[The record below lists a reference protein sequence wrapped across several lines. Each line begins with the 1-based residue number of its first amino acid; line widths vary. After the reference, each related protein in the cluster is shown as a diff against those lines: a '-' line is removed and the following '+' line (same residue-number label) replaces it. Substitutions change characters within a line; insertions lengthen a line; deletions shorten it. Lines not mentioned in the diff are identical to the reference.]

1 MDIIE
6 QLGVIKINF
15 LYHEL
20 FNFQLQLL
28 HMKRFKTLNFLETI
42 RVCTRTRGKFLK
54 KGSTF
59 ITAFL
64 LSIICSFQT
73 FAQSH
78 LVTGTVTDP
87 DGKPLTGASVTV
99 KNTQTGT
106 STNANGKFSISVPNG
121 SSTLVFTFVG
131 LTTQEV
137 AVNNRSTVDVSMS
150 NNGTALQDVVVVGY
164 GVQQKKSLT
173 GAVATVKEEQLRAIP
188 TGDPA
193 SRLQGRAAG
202 VTVTNNNAPGAAAT
216 VRVRGYGS
224 LGNNN
229 PLYVIDGIPRTSM
242 DNINPNDI
250 ESMTVLK
257 DASSSAIYGSR
268 AANGVIVV
276 TTKRGKGGQPTL
288 SFDVRYGIQSKTNR
302 PDLMNSREIGENLW
316 QKFKNMGLK
325 PGDAGWGNAQFGFGA
340 NPVVPDY
347 ILPAGKM
354 EGQVNENTY
363 SYPSPYNAITRA
375 NKGEI
380 DWYEKV
386 FVKAPIQ
393 EYNLSVSGG
402 VAGKSNYSISGGYMD
417 QKGIVNYGGDAFNGP
432 TNGGFKRYSL
442 RSNADVKVNDWAKI
456 GVSLSSTYINLKG
469 TVGPAPAN
477 AAIAISPLLPIYDI
491 RGNFAGSKTPLTGN
505 QRNPVAELIRN
516 DDDYTRRL
524 LLQASPYAQISFTKD
539 LIFKSL
545 FGVSFDEGKSLDR
558 FLIDPEFNQT
568 QLVSTLTS
576 SSNTGLQYN
585 WVNTLNYL
593 KTIKDDHNFN
603 VLVGTE
609 AVDNSTQFLTGS
621 RSTFAF
627 TDLNY
632 MVLNAGQK
640 DVTNTGSFDQNRL
653 FSYFGRLNYDFN
665 GKYLFEAVVRR
676 DASSRFVG
684 KYRWGTF
691 PAFSAGWRISQ
702 ENFMKNINWLTDLK
716 LRVGW
721 GKNGNDNV
729 GNYNAYTTFIAN
741 GFESYYNISGS
752 SRSSSTAGMHQSTL
766 GNPEGRW
773 ETSIATNVGVDISLF
788 KSKLEASLDV
798 YDRRTIDLLYSDTK
812 PATWGE
818 VNLPNVN
825 IGEMKNTGFDLMLT
839 YRGKVAKDLS
849 FTVNANISHFKNQVV
864 KLNGNPNEIR
874 FGNPTEASFNTA
886 TVTGKPLESFYG
898 YVVEGIFNTQEEV
911 AKWPKFNPNV
921 AGVDVYSMPG
931 VFKFKDVNGDGKIT
945 PLDRTFLGDGYPA
958 LSYGFNF
965 DLKYKNFDIDMF
977 LQGLQGRKLI
987 NSASRNMLF
996 IRSDG
1001 NYLRK
1006 RLYES
1011 WTPERYAS
1019 GAKITVPITINN
1031 DANMQ
1036 LPSTYF
1042 IQDGDYAR
1050 LKNLQL
1056 GYTLTPKVLAKIKV
1070 SSLRVYFQAVNL
1082 FTLTKYTGLD
1092 PEVTE
1097 QGIDNSV
1104 YPTARIF
1111 MFGFNMRL

>member
-1 MDIIE
+1 MK
-6 QLGVIKINF
+6 QQFTPQPPALGYLKPRLF
-15 LYHEL
+15 LHKRHL
-20 FNFQLQLL
+20 SLL
-28 HMKRFKTLNFLETI
+28 I
-42 RVCTRTRGKFLK
+42 
-54 KGSTF
+54 
-59 ITAFL
+59 AFL
-64 LSIICSFQT
+64 LTISTSLQT
-73 FAQSH
+73 SAQNLS
-78 LVTGTVTDP
+78 VSGTVTDP
-87 DGKPLTGASVTV
+87 DGKPLTGASVAV
-99 KNTQTGT
+99 KNTQIAT
-106 STNANGKFSISVPNG
+106 STDVNGKYSINVPNRNG
-121 SSTLVFTFVG
+121 TLVFTFIG
-131 LTTQEV
+131 LTAQELP
-137 AVNNRSTVDVSMS
+137 VNNRSVIDLAMATA
-150 NNGTALQDVVVVGY
+150 GTALQEVVVVGY

-173 GAVATVKEEQLRAIP
+173 GAVATVKEEDLRAIP

-202 VTVTNNNAPGAAAT
+202 VTVTNNNAPGAAAV

-229 PLYVIDGIPRTSM
+229 PLYVVDGIPRTSM

-276 TTKRGKGGQPTL
+276 TTKRGKGGQPSL
-288 SFDVRYGIQSKTNR
+288 SFDVRYGIQEKTNR
-302 PDLMNSREIGENLW
+302 PDLMNSQEAGENLW
-316 QKFKNMGLK
+316 QKFKNMGLR
-325 PGDAGWGNAQFGFGA
+325 PGDAGWGNAQYGVGA
-340 NPVVPDY
+340 TPRLPDY
-347 ILPAGKM
+347 IFPAGKM
-354 EGQVNENTY
+354 QGEVDESTY
-363 SYPSPYNAITRA
+363 SYPTPYNGITRT

-386 FVKAPIQ
+386 FIKAPIQ

-402 VAGKSNYSISGGYMD
+402 VAGKSNFSISGGYLD
-417 QKGIVNYGGDAFNGP
+417 QKGIVNYGGDAFNKA

-442 RSNADVKVNDWAKI
+442 RSNADVQVNNWAKI

-469 TVGPAPAN
+469 TVGTAPAT
-477 AAIAISPLLPIYDI
+477 AVLSISPLLPIYDI
-491 RGNFAGSKTPLTGN
+491 RGNFAGSKTPSTGN

-516 DDDYTRRL
+516 NDDYNRRL
-524 LLQASPYAQISFTKD
+524 LMQASPYAQISFTKD
-539 LIFKSL
+539 LIFKTL

-558 FLIDPEFNQT
+558 TLIDPEFNQT
-568 QLVSTLTS
+568 QLVSNLTS

-593 KTIKDDHNFN
+593 KTIKDDHHFN

-609 AVDNSTQFLTGS
+609 AVDNSTQFVSGG

-627 TDLNY
+627 TDLDY
-632 MVLNAGQK
+632 MVLSAGQR
-640 DVTNTGSFDQNRL
+640 DVVNTGSFDQNRL
-653 FSYFGRLNYDFN
+653 FSYFGRLNYDYK
-665 GKYLFEAVVRR
+665 GKYLLEGVIRR

-702 ENFMKNINWLTDLK
+702 EGFMDDINWITDLK
-716 LRVGW
+716 LRAGW

-752 SRSSSTAGMHQSTL
+752 SRSAATAGMHQSTL
-766 GNPEGRW
+766 GNPNGRW
-773 ETSIATNVGVDISLF
+773 ETSIATNVGVDVSLF
-788 KSKLEASLDV
+788 KSKFEASLDV
-798 YDRRTIDLLYSDTK
+798 YSRSTIDMLYSDSK

-818 VNLPNVN
+818 VILPNVN

-839 YRGKVAKDLS
+839 YRGRASKDFS
-849 FTVNANISHFKNQVV
+849 YTVNANISHYKNQVV

-874 FGNPTEASFNTA
+874 FGNATEASFNTA
-886 TVTGKPLESFYG
+886 TVTGKALESFYG
-898 YVVEGIFNTQEEV
+898 YIVEGIFNTAEEV
-911 AKWPKFNPNV
+911 AKSPKFNPNV

-945 PLDRTFLGDGYPA
+945 PTDRTFLGDGNPN
-958 LSYGFNF
+958 LSYGFNV
-965 DLKYKNFDIDMF
+965 DLKYKSWDLDLF
-977 LQGLQGRKLI
+977 LQGLQGRKII
-987 NSASRNMLF
+987 NSVSRNMLF
-996 IRSDG
+996 IRNDG

-1011 WTPERYAS
+1011 WTPDRYAS
-1019 GAKITVPITINN
+1019 GANITVPITINN

-1042 IQDGDYAR
+1042 IENGDYAR

-1056 GYTLTPKVLAKIKV
+1056 GYTLTPKMLSKLKLG
-1070 SSLRVYFQAVNL
+1070 SLRVYFQAVNL
-1082 FTLTKYTGLD
+1082 FTITKYSGLD

-1104 YPTARIF
+1104 YPTSRIF
-1111 MFGFNMRL
+1111 MFGFNMKL